1 MDKKELISA
10 VAEHQGI
17 PKLKASPLVESVFA
31 NLEAALVAGEDFCI
45 QGFGTFSVRRRAAHE
60 GRNPATGEVI
70 RVPETSRVVFRP
82 SRRLNRRVASS

>member
-17 PKLKASPLVESVFA
+17 AKNKALPLVESVFA

-45 QGFGTFSVRRRAAHE
+45 QGFGTFSVRRRAAHD
-60 GRNPATGEVI
+60 GRNPVTGEAI
-70 RVPETSRVVFRP
+70 RVPEKCRVVFRP
-82 SRRLNRRVASS
+82 SRKLNQRVGS